1 MSSPKIDYKKSDKN
15 YYLPKGISLIELP
28 ALNYLMIDGKG
39 APTSPAFQ
47 EAIQYLYAIAYMISM
62 SYRNP
67 DFTIENFQPFVV
79 PPLEGLWTSKNEPRA
94 GKLDKNDFIWR
105 LMIRMPDFVDSEI
118 VEKAKKLVES
128 KKGFDLSKVKF
139 EAIQDGLCLQTIH
152 LGSFDDEGE
161 SFEKLFEYAKEHDL
175 KAVHKEFHHRE
186 IYISDFRKTATEKL
200 KTTLRIFVER
210 GQEK

>member
-1 MSSPKIDYKKSDKN
+1 MSSTKIDYKKSDKIII
-15 YYLPKGISLIELP
+15 YQKEFLLIELP

-47 EAIQYLYAIAYMISM
+47 EAIQYLYATAYMISM

-67 DFTIENFQPFVV
+67 DFIIENFQPFVV

-118 VEKAKKLVES
+118 VEK
-128 KKGFDLSKVKF
+128 
-139 EAIQDGLCLQTIH
+139 
-152 LGSFDDEGE
+152 
-161 SFEKLFEYAKEHDL
+161 
-175 KAVHKEFHHRE
+175 
-186 IYISDFRKTATEKL
+186 
-200 KTTLRIFVER
+200 LRS
-210 GQEK
+210 

>member
-47 EAIQYLYAIAYMISM
+47 EAIQYLYATAYMVSM

-67 DFTIENFQPFVV
+67 DFIIENFQPFVV

-105 LMIRMPDFVDSEI
+105 LMIRMPDFVDSET

-128 KKGFDLSKVKF
+128 KKGFDLSKVNF

>member
-1 MSSPKIDYKKSDKN
+1 
-15 YYLPKGISLIELP
+15 
-28 ALNYLMIDGKG
+28 MIDGKG
-39 APTSPAFQ
+39 APTSQAFQ
-47 EAIQYLYAIAYMISM
+47 EAIQYLYATAYMISM

-67 DFTIENFQPFVV
+67 DFIIENFQPFVV